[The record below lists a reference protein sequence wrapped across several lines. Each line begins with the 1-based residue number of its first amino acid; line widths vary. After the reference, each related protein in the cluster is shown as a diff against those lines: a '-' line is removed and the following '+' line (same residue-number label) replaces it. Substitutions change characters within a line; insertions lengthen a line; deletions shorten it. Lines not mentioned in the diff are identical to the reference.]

1 MNEHGFIK
9 SVHRYLPSDVFVW
22 KIHDTFAGGV
32 PDAFYAGPAGILFV
46 EYKYVKKLPSK
57 DTTAIRTSL
66 SVQQALWLD
75 RMVNSK
81 QHAALVIGCEQLA
94 VALVNG
100 QWNVPLLK
108 DDYVKRAV
116 SRKEIAG
123 WITEVVCG
131 N

>member
-1 MNEHGFIK
+1 MNEHGFVK
-9 SVHRYLPSDVFVW
+9 SVHRHLPSDVFVW

-32 PDAFYAGPAGILFV
+32 PDAFYAGPASILFV

-75 RMVNSK
+75 RLATYN
-81 QHAALVIGCEQLA
+81 QRAAVIIGCEESAIVLEQKE
-94 VALVNG
+94 
-100 QWNVPLLK
+100 WNNYLLK
-108 DDYVKRAV
+108 SDYQKRAV
-116 SRKEIAG
+116 SRKEVAD
-123 WITEVVCG
+123 WITGVVCG